1 MKMFV
6 VTCLGLLSVIF
17 TTPGNSAEVA
27 SPVVLVASVTGVET
41 YGETVILALPI
52 GNGGHFGF
60 VLNKPT
66 EATVRDLFPDE
77 ALSSRV
83 TTRVD
88 IGGPALKDKLFA
100 LVVDPGPGVEGL
112 RRVSPQFSVALGIDE
127 VDKVIAEQPDNTRF
141 FVGLVMWTPGDLEQQ
156 IKSGTWHVIA
166 PDARIVLSAQP
177 ATLWQRLSPGVTRNV
192 VLPRRG

>member
-6 VTCLGLLSVIF
+6 ATCLGLLSAAF
-17 TTPGNSAEVA
+17 TTLGHSAETE
-27 SPVVLVASVTGVET
+27 SPVVLVASATGVET

-77 ALSSRV
+77 VQSRRV

-88 IGGPALKDKLFA
+88 IGGPVLSDKLFA
-100 LVVDPGPGVEGL
+100 LVVDSGPGVEGL
-112 RRVSPQFSVALGIDE
+112 RRVGPQFSVALEIDE
-127 VDKVIAEQPDNTRF
+127 VDKVIAEQPNNTRF
-141 FVGLVMWTPGDLEQQ
+141 FVGLVMWMPGDLEQ
-156 IKSGTWHVIA
+156 
-166 PDARIVLSAQP
+166 
-177 ATLWQRLSPGVTRNV
+177 
-192 VLPRRG
+192 